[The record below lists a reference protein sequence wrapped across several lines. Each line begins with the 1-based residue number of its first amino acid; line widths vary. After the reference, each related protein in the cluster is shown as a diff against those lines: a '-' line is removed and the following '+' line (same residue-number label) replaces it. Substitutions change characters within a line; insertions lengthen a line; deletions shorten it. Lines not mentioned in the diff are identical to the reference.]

1 MSCNSDDSGTEQPC
15 VPIAALPQ
23 PAARYTVRGD
33 EILLCRTNDQ
43 FGSLFAAADT
53 GTPLPEWWNENGLS
67 ASARSID
74 DLRRSL
80 RSGERIDTVV
90 TAHHGEEPARS
101 DSRYRLMSG
110 RDDQQAHA
118 GALIVITDPADN
130 QTLADD
136 RIASVISHDLRNPL
150 DVAKAHLRAARETGA
165 AEHFD
170 QLEQAHERM
179 ERIIKDVLTL
189 ARGDRALTL
198 SPAISLD
205 RVATNAWDTV
215 DTHGA
220 SLTIEEDLFAVEA
233 DPDRLQRLFENLFR
247 NAVEHA
253 TRDSHTVADDE
264 APSASQPDSTDRAT
278 PTQVRVGQL
287 EDGFFVSDDGQGI
300 PPVDGERIFEPGYSN
315 ADGGTGLGLPI
326 VERIAVAHG
335 WTVSLAESADGG
347 ARFEFSGVEPEST

>member
-1 MSCNSDDSGTEQPC
+1 
-15 VPIAALPQ
+15 
-23 PAARYTVRGD
+23 
-33 EILLCRTNDQ
+33 
-43 FGSLFAAADT
+43 
-53 GTPLPEWWNENGLS
+53 
-67 ASARSID
+67 
-74 DLRRSL
+74 
-80 RSGERIDTVV
+80 
-90 TAHHGEEPARS
+90 
-101 DSRYRLMSG
+101 
-110 RDDQQAHA
+110 
-118 GALIVITDPADN
+118 
-130 QTLADD
+130 
-136 RIASVISHDLRNPL
+136 
-150 DVAKAHLRAARETGA
+150 
-165 AEHFD
+165 
-170 QLEQAHERM
+170 M

-253 TRDSHTVADDE
+253 ARDSHTVADDE